1 MDLAIN
7 KPDSIYNFSGK
18 GSVENKL
25 FYQVFKSIKKYTP
38 FEYAAVF
45 DKIVDTP
52 PADFIKQMDEF
63 KADAFKQLDDTK
75 GLSKYFIKTQKGNIE
90 YMAKSATYSYKL
102 KYGVDPQVRKE
113 MTSILMSSTP
123 SNREEVT
130 AKLMTLTGKMF
141 VKRMDMA
148 DMDKIQSVIWE
159 NFDDNNGDLYKFST
173 AYRTLLE
180 ANIQQ
185 SLSAELVK
193 APYLR
198 SKNPNERKFDVINK
212 EITNDYIKQRL
223 LHNSM
228 LLLLK
233 RGDNLDANYN
243 KYMAVVTDKVY
254 KAEIASSYNDLKLF
268 DVGGSSPLFVYNDV
282 NDKQIALSSFKGSY
296 VYIDVWATWCGPCI
310 AEIQSL
316 KTVEEKYGSKN
327 IKFVSVSIDQ
337 KKDIG
342 KWKKFVSDKSLGGV
356 QVITEDAVNSAFIK
370 HYGINTIPRFIL
382 LDPEGKIVST
392 DAARPSNPALQT
404 QLDKLLN

>member
-1 MDLAIN
+1 
-7 KPDSIYNFSGK
+7 
-18 GSVENKL
+18 
-25 FYQVFKSIKKYTP
+25 
-38 FEYAAVF
+38 
-45 DKIVDTP
+45 
-52 PADFIKQMDEF
+52 MDEF

-193 APYLR
+193 ASYLR

-310 AEIQSL
+310 AEIPSL